1 MKKTTYITE
10 LYVLNPSNL
19 MDYLKLYNL
28 LQNNVRNL
36 TLLEHGNMLAVYKEK

>member
-10 LYVLNPSNL
+10 LYVLNSSNL
-19 MDYLKLYNL
+19 RDYLKLSNL